1 MENVN
6 ILGELYIL
14 KDKSIP
20 IKSLDETEPI
30 LQLLKDNIGF
40 YFYNDCQKLYKLY
53 VDINFINRFAD
64 NLLDILNNS
73 NYVGEY
79 AINTN
84 GAEIDFT
91 GNKHL
96 ILYQNSDY
104 IITYNENYDNDTSD
118 IPIKIFK
125 SNIKDWVMLNDK
137 REIFTDKKELYRITY
152 INKNSNLFGKGP
164 NKLK

>member
-1 MENVN
+1 M
-6 ILGELYIL
+6 
-14 KDKSIP
+14 
-20 IKSLDETEPI
+20 
-30 LQLLKDNIGF
+30 
-40 YFYNDCQKLYKLY
+40 YNDCQKLYKLY

-137 REIFTDKKELYRITY
+137 REIFTDKK
-152 INKNSNLFGKGP
+152 
-164 NKLK
+164 